1 MFNECLTSVS
11 RYYFI
16 TQKQRARN
24 VKKKKKREKKNGP
37 GLCCVTTRICD
48 VVARTQGGLGKG
60 KAVTDSEKKVPPR
73 SHSQNK

>member
-1 MFNECLTSVS
+1 MFDFCVTILFHYTKAEGEE
-11 RYYFI
+11 REE
-16 TQKQRARN
+16 
-24 VKKKKKREKKNGP
+24 EKKNGP

>member
-1 MFNECLTSVS
+1 MFDFCVTILFHYTKAEGEE
-11 RYYFI
+11 REEE
-16 TQKQRARN
+16 
-24 VKKKKKREKKNGP
+24 KKKRKKNGP

-60 KAVTDSEKKVPPR
+60 KAVTDREKKVPPR